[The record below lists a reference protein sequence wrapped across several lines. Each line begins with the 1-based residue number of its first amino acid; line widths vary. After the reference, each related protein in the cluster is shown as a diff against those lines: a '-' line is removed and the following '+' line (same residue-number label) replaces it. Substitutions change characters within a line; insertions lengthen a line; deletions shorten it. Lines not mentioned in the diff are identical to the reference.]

1 MKRVIYSNID
11 EQQIDCRLLIKN
23 KFTDDGNDYTVYKY
37 MIGGYTLEVVETI
50 YHNGR
55 LNDGNTYVSFSF
67 IKNDYFLPDIY
78 FNSRTEKLEMS
89 DPFELISNYVYFDGP
104 YDYYDETGCGSSS
117 QLQDKDN
124 SESYED
130 GMKEAEQVIYT
141 VENEIIDKYR
151 HRDDLLFNIR

>member
-1 MKRVIYSNID
+1 MKRIICSNID

-23 KFTDDGNDYTVYKY
+23 KFTDDGNEYTVYKY
-37 MIGGYTLEVVETI
+37 RIGGYTLEVVETI

-78 FNSRTEKLEMS
+78 FNSRTEKLEIAN
-89 DPFELISNYVYFDGP
+89 PFELTSNYVYFDGP
-104 YDYYDETGCGSSS
+104 YDYYDETE
-117 QLQDKDN
+117 QIKNN
-124 SESYED
+124 SELYED
-130 GMKEAEQVIYT
+130 GIMEAEQVIYT

-151 HRDDLLFNIR
+151 HRDDILFNIR